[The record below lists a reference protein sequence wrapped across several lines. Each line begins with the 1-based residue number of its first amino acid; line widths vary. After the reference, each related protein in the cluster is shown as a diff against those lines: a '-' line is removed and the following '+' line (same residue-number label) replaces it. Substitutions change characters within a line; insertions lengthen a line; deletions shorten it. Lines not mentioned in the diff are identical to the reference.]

1 MDPVSAALHQNLRRF
16 FVATLIL
23 TLMTVMFAEPS
34 PGSWPQHRPAP
45 SLSRSARSHPSNSPT
60 TDRLELLPIKVKS
73 ILKSEPN
80 PPSYTKN
87 YNGGNCLEHLF
98 TLSLKYFN
106 LWNHSKWVHFVG
118 INNIPDVTSFFL
130 DKDEGTLVWPK
141 NSIFLKWSLSCEV
154 WGVSDSEILFFC
166 WQH

>member
-1 MDPVSAALHQNLRRF
+1 MSTTLGLEPLSIAHYTRPGSSIKRPTQNYLAAQRHVNWPVVYPVSSYKIMDPVSAALHQNLRRF

-106 LWNHSKWVHFVG
+106 L
-118 INNIPDVTSFFL
+118 
-130 DKDEGTLVWPK
+130 
-141 NSIFLKWSLSCEV
+141 
-154 WGVSDSEILFFC
+154 
-166 WQH
+166 